1 MVNKYGEKAKT
12 ESVHFKLFPSFAIKK
27 HHQKDS
33 FPQKTPSQSLFI
45 FPSIFY
51 NLYRAPQ
58 ATQYG
63 MIFYTDYIVFSKTYC
78 GDCNETKGTKNR

>member
-1 MVNKYGEKAKT
+1 MGKSQGGKSSFQAL
-12 ESVHFKLFPSFAIKK
+12 SVFCYKITIKRIVFLK
-27 HHQKDS
+27 
-33 FPQKTPSQSLFI
+33 KTPSQSLFI
-45 FPSIFY
+45 FPPIFY

-58 ATQYG
+58 ATQNG

>member
-1 MVNKYGEKAKT
+1 MGKSQGGKSSFQAL
-12 ESVHFKLFPSFAIKK
+12 SVFCYKK

-45 FPSIFY
+45 FPPIFY

-58 ATQYG
+58 ATQNG

-78 GDCNETKGTKNR
+78 GDCNEIKGTKNR